1 MTYSN
6 FRGIPLFLGLSPSC
20 VIYGWNTENA
30 VKSNKTTG
38 VFALVATC
46 TDARSPLA
54 SAVEPRT
61 VPESAYQRH

>member
-1 MTYSN
+1 MVARAQLGWAPSGELL
-6 FRGIPLFLGLSPSC
+6 RG
-20 VIYGWNTENA
+20 TENA
-30 VKSNKTTG
+30 VKSNRTTG
-38 VFALVATC
+38 VFAPVATR